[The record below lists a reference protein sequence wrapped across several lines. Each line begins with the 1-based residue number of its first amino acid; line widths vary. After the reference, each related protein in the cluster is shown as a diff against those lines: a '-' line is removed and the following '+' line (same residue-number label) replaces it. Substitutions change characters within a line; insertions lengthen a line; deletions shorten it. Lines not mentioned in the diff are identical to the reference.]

1 MCPRRHYMPRRVMNS
16 KMWAVVGALLV
27 AACQRQSSA
36 TFESVHYDERVG
48 YILTNIIVGLPREG
62 GQPPFLLETAPTDV
76 SGSTVDRT
84 GETVTFPNARFA
96 ATFDDAT
103 RNTIAFVQLLQTG
116 ATLCAGELF
125 FGSQIPVACTTPT
138 FARVMCTDTC
148 RYPAIRNGEPIL
160 AVANA
165 HVHVD
170 GCDDEIDILLISGG
184 VVRVCSRQ
192 NMFNPLAMGASIHH
206 FTASEQVIFFPQHI
220 DDGPVAAVFVVA
232 LILALVVWVGNAPVI
247 LFQPPNDNKVQTL
260 AQAVHVPAD
269 VATAALHSQNGNVS
283 LATAWIQQTSRD
295 DHSALAE
302 QLKYSHSPERIQTIT
317 MAVSDLAITAVST
330 SIVTLM
336 DAADVYVPP
345 ETTIATRTQGVW
357 LTIYIVVMLIGS
369 SLALATG
376 TIHYLQS
383 GRRGIAVLMRASL
396 EITLLAAVFFH
407 LPPTMGATFRR
418 TIGFFLGATTFVIVA
433 RDAPQS
439 GTAWTTTF
447 QYIVT
452 GVWAASAV
460 LNATA
465 TMILPAFYQSAGV
478 QNKAANAVAIA
489 TAVAVMAVTRLAVGE
504 MTRREK
510 IATPPPRTPS

>member
-1 MCPRRHYMPRRVMNS
+1 MIY
-16 KMWAVVGALLV
+16 KMWAVVGALLA

-36 TFESVHYDERVG
+36 TFEPVHYDERVG
-48 YILTNIIVGLPREG
+48 YVLTNVIVGLPREG
-62 GQPPFLLETAPTDV
+62 GQPPFLLETAPNSV

-96 ATFDDAT
+96 ATFVDAPK
-103 RNTIAFVQLLQTG
+103 NTIAFVQLLQTG

-138 FARVMCTDTC
+138 FARVMCADAC

-184 VVRVCSRQ
+184 VVRVCSWQ
-192 NMFNPLAMGASIHH
+192 NMFNPLAMGASIHQS
-206 FTASEQVIFFPQHI
+206 TAGEQVIFFPQHI
-220 DDGPVAAVFVVA
+220 DDGPVAAFFVVA

-247 LFQPPNDNKVQTL
+247 LFQAPNDAKVQALMKETR
-260 AQAVHVPAD
+260 VSSD
-269 VATAALHSQNGNVS
+269 VAAATLHAQNGDAS
-283 LATAWIQQTSRD
+283 RAAAWIQQTTRA

-302 QLKYSHSPERIQTIT
+302 QLTYSHSPERIQTIT
-317 MAVSDLAITAVST
+317 MAVSDLAVTAVST
-330 SIVTLM
+330 SIITLM

-345 ETTIATRTQGVW
+345 ETTIATKTQCVW
-357 LTIYIVVMLIGS
+357 LVVYIVVMLVGS
-369 SLALATG
+369 SIALATG
-376 TIHYLQS
+376 TIHYLQN
-383 GRRGIAVLMRASL
+383 GRRGVAVLMRASL

-418 TIGFFLGATTFVIVA
+418 TIGFFLGVTTFVIVA

-439 GTAWTTTF
+439 GTAWTTPF
-447 QYIVT
+447 QYIAT

-460 LNATA
+460 LNAAA

-504 MTRREK
+504 MARRAK
-510 IATPPPRTPS
+510 IATPPPRTPP